1 MVATGLSAARQRREG
16 TIILALINHHE
27 LIGDHLDTLCE
38 LEFGSPELDSM
49 RRQIIDIAALQE
61 GLDGRKLRD
70 HLSARGYGAAIVRM
84 EAQAGRLGSWFVLP
98 EAALA
103 DAATGLS
110 QMLALYRKT
119 VTLERE
125 LKIAERVLAEETT
138 EGNLRRLN
146 DIREELRS
154 ATGTEVAIEGF
165 GAASGRSQRP
175 VT

>member
-1 MVATGLSAARQRREG
+1 
-16 TIILALINHHE
+16 
-27 LIGDHLDTLCE
+27 
-38 LEFGSPELDSM
+38 
-49 RRQIIDIAALQE
+49 
-61 GLDGRKLRD
+61 
-70 HLSARGYGAAIVRM
+70 
-84 EAQAGRLGSWFVLP
+84 
-98 EAALA
+98 
-103 DAATGLS
+103 
-110 QMLALYRKT
+110 MLALYRKT